1 MEKIV
6 IYGNG
11 AVAFGMY
18 HAFRGR
24 PNYQV
29 VGFTVDRESMNGD
42 RYCDLPIIPFDLV
55 KSTFP
60 PETHRMFIAVGY
72 VKANKIRRDRYL
84 QSREMGYRLPT
95 VISPAAI
102 VGAGAPMGDNC
113 VIGNFT
119 GIAATARIGNN
130 VWIGDGCIIGED
142 VVIGDH
148 SYLSAGV
155 AIGGFSSIGSCC
167 YFGIR
172 STVRNKVSIGN
183 DCVIGAGALMLEDA
197 ADGSVYMGERATL
210 LPISSDKLPLG

>member
-11 AVAFGMY
+11 AVAFGMH
-18 HAFRGR
+18 HAFKGR
-24 PNYQV
+24 PNHEV

-42 RYCDLPIIPFDLV
+42 RYCDLPVIPFDLV

-60 PETHRMFIAVGY
+60 PEIHKMFIAVGY

-84 QSREMGYRLPT
+84 QSKEMGYRFPT
-95 VISPAAI
+95 LISPAAI
-102 VGAGAPMGDNC
+102 VGAHVPMGDNC

-119 GIAATARIGNN
+119 TVNATARIGNN

-148 SYLSAGV
+148 CYVSAGV
-155 AIGGFSSIGSCC
+155 AIAGFSKIGSCC